1 MDIGVISVRYAR
13 ALLKSA
19 TDANIEDTVYAE
31 MQLIAKSYIEV
42 AALRHTIDNPM
53 LAKDKKQMLLETA
66 AGGAA
71 ITPLSKAF
79 IALVLKED
87 RENMIQF
94 MANSYVTLYRKQ
106 KNVIRGKL
114 TTAVAVSPAMEQKM
128 RRMVESHAQ
137 GTVEF
142 ETEVN
147 PDIIGGFIL
156 EYDTYRMDA
165 SVKTK
170 LNSILNQL
178 SK

>member
-19 TDANIEDTVYAE
+19 TDAKLEDGVYQQ
-31 MQLIAKSYIEV
+31 MQLLSKSYVEV
-42 AALRHTIDNPM
+42 PQLRQTIDNPM
-53 LAKDKKQMLLETA
+53 LSKEKKEFLLTTA
-66 AGGAA
+66 SGGAQ
-71 ITPLSKAF
+71 ILPLTKAF
-79 IALVLKED
+79 IALVLRED

-114 TTAVAVSPAMEQKM
+114 TTAVAVTPDTELKM
-128 RRMVESHAQ
+128 RRMVENRTQSV
-137 GTVEF
+137 VEF

-147 PDIIGGFIL
+147 PDIVGGFIL

-165 SVKTK
+165 SVKAK
-170 LNSILNQL
+170 LNSILNTL
-178 SK
+178 RK